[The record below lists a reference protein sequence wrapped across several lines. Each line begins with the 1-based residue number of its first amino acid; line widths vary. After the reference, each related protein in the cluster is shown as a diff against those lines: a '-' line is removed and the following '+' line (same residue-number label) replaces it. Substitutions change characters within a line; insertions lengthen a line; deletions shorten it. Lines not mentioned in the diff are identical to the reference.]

1 MGICALFGDTFE
13 CALLCDNEPPHVATQ
28 EEQVGESAD
37 RAEGH
42 LPLERVAHDGC
53 SVVDLE
59 FMNMTEPFEGA
70 LNHFIDEMGG
80 AVERGDPS
88 DESLRDSE
96 VAAFKGDDIADFEQ
110 ALRSTRFDDALGRKF
125 SGFGVNVHVTREI
138 EAQLDG
144 RANARFDNDRRH
156 RAS

>member
-37 RAEGH
+37 RAEGRF
-42 LPLERVAHDGC
+42 PLERVAHEGC

-59 FMNMTEPFEGA
+59 FMNMAEPFEGA

-80 AVERGDPS
+80 AGERGYPS

-96 VAAFKGDDIADFEQ
+96 VAAFKGDEVTELEQ
-110 ALRSTRFDDALGRKF
+110 ALRSTWFHDAFGREC
-125 SGFGVNVHVTREI
+125 GRFGVSTNVTRKI

-144 RANARFDNDRRH
+144 RADARFDNDRCH

>member
-1 MGICALFGDTFE
+1 VGICALFGDTFE

-37 RAEGH
+37 RAEGR
-42 LPLERVAHDGC
+42 LPLERVAHEGC

-59 FMNMTEPFEGA
+59 FMNMAEPFEGA

-110 ALRSTRFDDALGRKF
+110 ALRSTWFHDAFGREC
-125 SGFGVNVHVTREI
+125 GRFGVSTNVTRKI

-144 RANARFDNDRRH
+144 RADARFDNDRCH